1 MIDKIKKYSL
11 YIIGVLFALLCL
23 QTCRSCVSISS
34 QEFIELEQEA
44 KIDSIN
50 KLYKNA
56 CDSIVVLNHKIDKL
70 TIEVEHLNTVINK
83 TEKNAE
89 FIKNQNKTLN
99 ENLKISLY
107 KDEKSE

>member
-1 MIDKIKKYSL
+1 MVERIKKYSL
-11 YIIGVLFALLCL
+11 YIIGALFILLCL
-23 QTCRSCVSISS
+23 QTCRSCVSNSS

-44 KIDSIN
+44 KIDSVN

-56 CDSIVVLNHKIDKL
+56 CDSIVILNHIIDKQDDE
-70 TIEVEHLNTVINK
+70 IKHLN
-83 TEKNAE
+83 A
-89 FIKNQNKTLN
+89 FIDTYKKQNKSLN